1 VMKGVI
7 FTDGN
12 GNPLELKPAV
22 PAPIPVPV
30 RRTDDMVTQ
39 AVRHGTTF
47 HRHPDGSHV
56 ATAGARRV
64 CGFRGDSVEFV
75 ARAMLIWLEWERVR

>member
-1 VMKGVI
+1 VTKGVV

-22 PAPIPVPV
+22 PAPAPV
-30 RRTDDMVTQ
+30 RRTDDVVTK
-39 AVRHGTTF
+39 AVRHGVTF

-56 ATAGARRV
+56 ATVGARRV
-64 CGFRGDSVEFV
+64 CGFRGDSVELV